1 MLDLEFPGFMTNP
14 KRSVP
19 ESSCRPESKKE
30 ICCQSQCYLMEEKSF
45 RSSNVSCW
53 LLTWKILPSI
63 LGYCNRF

>member
-30 ICCQSQCYLMEEKSF
+30 ACCQGKCYLMEEKSF
-45 RSSNVSCW
+45 PLSYCK
-53 LLTWKILPSI
+53 LLVTYLENSAIDSWIL
-63 LGYCNRF
+63 